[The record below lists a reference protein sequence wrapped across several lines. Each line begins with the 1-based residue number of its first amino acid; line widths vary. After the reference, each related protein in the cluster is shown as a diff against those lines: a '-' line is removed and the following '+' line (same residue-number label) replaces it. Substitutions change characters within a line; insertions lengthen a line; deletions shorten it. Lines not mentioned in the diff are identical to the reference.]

1 MLARRDYSRA
11 ELQRRLEGAG
21 YGPDEFEPLLGELQ
35 SSGLLSDARMA
46 EARAQSRCKML
57 GDQRLAH
64 ELRQRGV
71 DDSLIESTLA
81 GLPDEY
87 ERASAV
93 WRKRFGFRP
102 TDRTGWAQQARFL
115 QSRGF
120 AMGTIRR
127 VLDAPDEEEP

>member
-1 MLARRDYSRA
+1 M
-11 ELQRRLEGAG
+11 QRRLEAAGFGA
-21 YGPDEFEPLLGELQ
+21 EELEPLLGELQ

-46 EARAQSRCKML
+46 EARAQSRGKLL

-71 DDSLIESTLA
+71 DDSLIESALA

-87 ERASAV
+87 ERAIAV
-93 WRKRFGFRP
+93 WRKRFGLLP
-102 TDRTGWAQQARFL
+102 ADRSDWARQARFL

-120 AMGTIRR
+120 SMGTIRR